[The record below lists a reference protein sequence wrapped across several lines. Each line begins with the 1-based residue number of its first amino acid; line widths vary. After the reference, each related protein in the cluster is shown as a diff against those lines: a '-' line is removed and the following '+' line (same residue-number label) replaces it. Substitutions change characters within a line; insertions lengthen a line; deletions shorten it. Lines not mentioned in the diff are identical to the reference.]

1 MDDRCVDRV
10 EIVAS
15 VIRVLAEYNLALKI
29 DVLENRFIN
38 KTKVSTVVT
47 QNNQKKEQKHL

>member
-1 MDDRCVDRV
+1 MIACSED
-10 EIVAS
+10 
-15 VIRVLAEYNLALKI
+15 VIIAKSFSVLAEYNLALKI

-47 QNNQKKEQKHL
+47 QNNQKKRQKHL

>member
-1 MDDRCVDRV
+1 MGDRCVGRV